1 MAAINSW
8 IKDKGNLN
16 PSNSDDLDTVS
27 HSLYS
32 TTVNKLISVKK
43 KLCNVSQKLGCSMA
57 KNMSLGDQLSCSEH
71 TLADTQNNLAL
82 VLESEANLKWKQ
94 NATLMQLS
102 RGEMKYQHL
111 ADKLKTHWMK
121 TKGVISETRKRIVM
135 RIQGGLTPGICY
147 TRSNFFI
154 KGGEVTTSTITGD
167 ISPCDVKNI
176 LTKLNNQL
184 PSFPHMPVH
193 LMLASLHDVSSNLAH
208 C

>member
-1 MAAINSW
+1 
-8 IKDKGNLN
+8 
-16 PSNSDDLDTVS
+16 
-27 HSLYS
+27 
-32 TTVNKLISVKK
+32 
-43 KLCNVSQKLGCSMA
+43 
-57 KNMSLGDQLSCSEH
+57 
-71 TLADTQNNLAL
+71 
-82 VLESEANLKWKQ
+82 
-94 NATLMQLS
+94 MQLS

-184 PSFPHMPVH
+184 PNFPHMPVH
-193 LMLASLHDVSSNLAH
+193 LMLASLPYMMSLQTLPTVNLTYWPTEPALSFDKCSLH
-208 C
+208 TGQMKLPWK